1 MFLLAART
9 LGIPLCDAIWSV
21 KCVQASFGSPA
32 KWFCQPWPTLLGRA
46 AWPTHTSST
55 CNAKCTTKRNQ
66 TLVQGM
72 FAEGVLPFLFC
83 VCLPT
88 NNAGHVLT
96 MLAEIVPRA
105 CYCTRHVAHW
115 HFFFGPIRILISNK
129 YQNCCFFITCR
140 SASEQVPVCKLVPIS

>member
-1 MFLLAART
+1 MKSWGQGGGAFGCAWLCLDGFVDDFWGAR
-9 LGIPLCDAIWSV
+9 P
-21 KCVQASFGSPA
+21 
-32 KWFCQPWPTLLGRA
+32 GRHIQVA
-46 AWPTHTSST
+46 HATP
-55 CNAKCTTKRNQ
+55 NAPSKRNQ

-72 FAEGVLPFLFC
+72 FAESVLPFSFC

-115 HFFFGPIRILISNK
+115 HFFLGLIEILISNM

-140 SASEQVPVCKLVPIS
+140 SACEQVPACKSVPIS